1 MEIKNLQ
8 KHIRT
13 LAILEETEA
22 PVISCYLH
30 LEGGEK
36 GFKDFLKERMHILS
50 GTHTGQ
56 IRQYLDEAFCFIKDF
71 LKIGVSPDTKGVAI
85 FARGGPK
92 PFFLPLQFYVL
103 LENWISVDT
112 TPNIYPLVELKNNYD
127 RYVLMISTKGEA
139 RIVEVNLGQVT
150 KQLWEKRPKLRG
162 RVGREWTKEHYQN
175 HRRERTNRFIREKI
189 KVLEKIMSTGGHTQL
204 ILAGH
209 PTMTARVHKLLP
221 KHLKAKLVDIFSAS
235 QDNKI
240 SKVVALALSNFIEQT
255 AKESLAM
262 VGKLQQ
268 QINTNGLAVV
278 GIRGSLKVL
287 RKGQV
292 DVLILAKSFDGH
304 VVWICNHCGNIEPEF
319 TSLCGSCGDS
329 QWQKINTK
337 QEAVRFA
344 EQNGCKVEI
353 VHDSD
358 VLMELG
364 GIGCLLRYKTPEK
377 FFGNIHPTAEKMKIK
392 STGEMHKKRKS
403 ESYVNFM

>member
-13 LAILEETEA
+13 LTILEETEA
-22 PVISCYLH
+22 PVISCYLN

-36 GFKDFLKERMHILS
+36 GFNDFLNERMRILS
-50 GTHTGQ
+50 GTHTDQ

-71 LKIGVSPDTKGVAI
+71 LKTSVSPDIKGVAI

-92 PFFLPLQFYVL
+92 PFFLPLRFYVL

-112 TPNIYPLVELKNNYD
+112 IPNIYPLVELKNNYD

-139 RIVEVNLGQVT
+139 RIIEVNLGQVT
-150 KQLWEKRPKLRG
+150 KQLWEKRPELRG

-189 KVLEKIMSTGGHTQL
+189 KVLERIMSTGGHTHL

-240 SKVVALALSNFIEQT
+240 SKAVTLALSNFIEQT

-278 GIRGSLKVL
+278 GMQDSLSALK
-287 RKGQV
+287 KGQV
-292 DVLILAKSFDGH
+292 DVLVLAKDYESVPGWSCAKCGTILAEPNVCGACGCNELNKFDA
-304 VVWICNHCGNIEPEF
+304 
-319 TSLCGSCGDS
+319 
-329 QWQKINTK
+329 K
-337 QEAVRFA
+337 QEMVRLA

-353 VHDSD
+353 VRDSN

-364 GIGCLLRYKTPEK
+364 GVGCLLRYKTQEK
-377 FFGNIHPTAEKMKIK
+377 FFDNIRPSAEKMKIK
-392 STGEMHKKRKS
+392 YIGKSHKERKS
-403 ESYVNFM
+403 ESYIT